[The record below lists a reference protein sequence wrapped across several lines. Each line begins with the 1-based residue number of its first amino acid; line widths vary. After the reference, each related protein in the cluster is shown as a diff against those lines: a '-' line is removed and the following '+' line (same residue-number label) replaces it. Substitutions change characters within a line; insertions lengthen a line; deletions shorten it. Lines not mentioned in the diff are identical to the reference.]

1 MTDCDTCHKEIKQS
15 AQIESNE
22 KDSLQMECSGKGLS
36 DIKVTFKHLRL
47 EAWEG
52 ATSAKARGRAF
63 QAERRASY
71 LAPS

>member
-1 MTDCDTCHKEIKQS
+1 MSDCDTCHKEIKQS

-47 EAWEG
+47 EA
-52 ATSAKARGRAF
+52 
-63 QAERRASY
+63 
-71 LAPS
+71 